1 MREKIFNKTALRRK
15 IKAVN
20 AYIQKYNTEF
30 DEHYQDTENEL
41 NQVIAGLAN
50 ITEAVEKGVLT
61 DALIERSEVL
71 EQQRN
76 ELQAQLATL
85 RRFEPLQLKDYL
97 HLIDDY
103 KNLNRN
109 TPEFRSFVQAYVDKV
124 VTYPYYIE
132 IILDVRFGVTDEL
145 KETIKIRRGDLYA
158 MFESRV
164 KEN

>member
-1 MREKIFNKTALRRK
+1 M
-15 IKAVN
+15 
-20 AYIQKYNTEF
+20 
-30 DEHYQDTENEL
+30 
-41 NQVIAGLAN
+41 
-50 ITEAVEKGVLT
+50 
-61 DALIERSEVL
+61 L